1 MTLPSIVSIW
11 YQTEDSASIWNTFL
25 YFLSISAL
33 PFFFLIPCLPF
44 LVLPYYIFLERS
56 CCLPVRFHYR
66 FTCCT
71 GLHSS
76 RIARGSF
83 PEDVYPWR
91 PSTILDDEKTPNRQ
105 FLKQPSSLKE
115 RRGSRRCKIT
125 QLMRIRP
132 STRTKT
138 TLKTCAARSA
148 FPLRCFFPVQ

>member
-1 MTLPSIVSIW
+1 MTLLLHCLALVPDRGFSLNLEPLS
-11 YQTEDSASIWNTFL
+11 L

-44 LVLPYYIFLERS
+44 LVLPYYHFPGTS

-83 PEDVYPWR
+83 PERWFTPGDPAR
-91 PSTILDDEKTPNRQ
+91 SDDEKTPNRQ
-105 FLKQPSSLKE
+105 FPQ
-115 RRGSRRCKIT
+115 
-125 QLMRIRP
+125 
-132 STRTKT
+132 
-138 TLKTCAARSA
+138 AAL
-148 FPLRCFFPVQ
+148 FT